1 VNLAFWRKPVPAIV
15 DPAEDIAAGQ
25 KWVLSESDGS
35 PWPREKYPP
44 VTILDAQDGW
54 VRYKFTTLFPDQRM
68 PESTFR
74 ALYRRLA

>member
-1 VNLAFWRKPVPAIV
+1 
-15 DPAEDIAAGQ
+15 
-25 KWVLSESDGS
+25 VLSESDGS